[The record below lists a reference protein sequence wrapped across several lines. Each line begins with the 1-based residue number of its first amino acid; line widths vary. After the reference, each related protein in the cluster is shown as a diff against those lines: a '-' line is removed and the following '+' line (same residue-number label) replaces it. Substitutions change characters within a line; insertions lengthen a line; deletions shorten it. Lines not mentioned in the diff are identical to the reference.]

1 MLEALFS
8 WAPWIFDNRWRVCLV
23 RRYDGGTVL
32 IWLLLAFLILI
43 AVAVYAILNST
54 PDF

>member
-1 MLEALFS
+1 MARG
-8 WAPWIFDNRWRVCLV
+8 A
-23 RRYDGGTVL
+23 YDMYRETVM
-32 IWLLLAFLILI
+32 IWLLLAILILI